1 MGFSENLQILR
12 KKQNMSQEQ
21 LAEKLEV
28 SRQAVSKW
36 ESGSGY
42 PETEK
47 LITICEIFD
56 CSIDEILKGKFS
68 EDSNGDKRQYENL
81 MNRFSKGIALAI
93 AIILVGVTI
102 FMCFVGIPGT
112 EEMKEK
118 YGIIGVTVLLLF
130 VVVAVPIFIVLGIE
144 QEKYKKK
151 NPKLPNF
158 YTEEEIEK
166 FNPKFAMAIAIAVMI
181 NILSAIQLI
190 FLYGMKFV
198 SEESTIPIV
207 IFLGMT
213 TISVFIYVYYG
224 IQKTKYNIDLYNKI
238 SPKLLKEDDDR
249 VGKICGIIMIIATI
263 IFVINGIV
271 FNLWHIAWIV
281 YPIGGMI
288 CGIVSIIFENK
299 ENK

>member
-21 LAEKLEV
+21 LAERLEV

-47 LITICEIFD
+47 LVTICEIFD
-56 CSIDEILKGKFS
+56 CSIDEILKGKIS
-68 EDSNGDKRQYENL
+68 ENTNSDKKQYENL
-81 MNRFSKGIALAI
+81 MNRFSKGIALAV

-102 FMCFVGIPGT
+102 FMYFAGIPGT
-112 EEMKEK
+112 EEIQEK
-118 YGIIGVTVLLLF
+118 YSIIGIAILLLF
-130 VVVAVPIFIVLGIE
+130 VLIAVPIFIILGIE
-144 QEKYKKK
+144 QDNYKKK

-158 YTEEEIEK
+158 YTDDEIEK
-166 FNPKFAMAIAIAVMI
+166 FNPKFAKAIAIAVMI

-190 FLYGMKFV
+190 FLYGMEYV
-198 SEESTIPIV
+198 DDESTIPLV
-207 IFLGMT
+207 ILLGFT
-213 TISVFIYVYYG
+213 TISVYIYVYFG
-224 IQKTKYNIDLYNKI
+224 IQKSKYDIELYNKI
-238 SPKLLKEDDDR
+238 SPHINKDGNDL
-249 VGKICGIIMIIATI
+249 VGKISGIIMLIATI
-263 IFVINGIV
+263 IFFISGIV

-288 CGIVSIIFENK
+288 CGIVAIIFENK
-299 ENK
+299 EN

>member
-1 MGFSENLQILR
+1 
-12 KKQNMSQEQ
+12 
-21 LAEKLEV
+21 
-28 SRQAVSKW
+28 
-36 ESGSGY
+36 
-42 PETEK
+42 
-47 LITICEIFD
+47 
-56 CSIDEILKGKFS
+56 
-68 EDSNGDKRQYENL
+68 
-81 MNRFSKGIALAI
+81 
-93 AIILVGVTI
+93 
-102 FMCFVGIPGT
+102 
-112 EEMKEK
+112 
-118 YGIIGVTVLLLF
+118 
-130 VVVAVPIFIVLGIE
+130 
-144 QEKYKKK
+144 
-151 NPKLPNF
+151 
-158 YTEEEIEK
+158 
-166 FNPKFAMAIAIAVMI
+166 MAIAIAVMI

-263 IFVINGIV
+263 IFFINGIV